1 MALLAHCFASWCIL
15 QFGSCSLEGWGGRYC
30 MWSCYDVANAVNLI
44 NEPTIWGFESNP
56 FMVILAEFTFT
67 IGFTTNRWS
76 YITIIPLVMLLS
88 LLRGDYPSHT
98 PQLLGAPSH
107 FPLEEILRAI
117 LMAWTWGPVRPSASQ
132 SGCIDLYCLACL
144 AVYLSI
150 YLPIYQSIYPSII
163 NYHNLSIVLSIFL
176 HMSSRIRLVEIN
188 AMNWIH

>member
-56 FMVILAEFTFT
+56 FMVILGSLRLLLGLPLIGDHISLLYT
-67 IGFTTNRWS
+67 I
-76 YITIIPLVMLLS
+76 ITIIPLVMLLS

-117 LMAWTWGPVRPSASQ
+117 LMAWTRGLVRPSASQ
-132 SGCIDLYCLACL
+132 SGCIDLYCLA
-144 AVYLSI
+144 VYLSI
-150 YLPIYQSIYPSII
+150 YLPIYQSIYILYIHLSLII
-163 NYHNLSIVLSIFL
+163 LIYLLFFLSFYTCPVA
-176 HMSSRIRLVEIN
+176 SS
-188 AMNWIH
+188 